1 MIALQVGLRT
11 VAGALLPAGE
21 VRVADPDQRRGGLLR
36 GEFYRQMVFNA
47 LLGNTDDHLK
57 NFALR
62 REPVGWRLTPAFDLL
77 PDVTQRGEHCLHFGP
92 AGHRPGREALRTLAG
107 AFGVSRQR
115 AALILDEVSAAVAGW
130 RARFDE
136 YGVPSGDSER
146 LGRDIERRLVTR
158 A

>member
-1 MIALQVGLRT
+1 MSRT
-11 VAGALLPAGE
+11 RTSAAAVCFGVSSTARWYSTPCSAT
-21 VRVADPDQRRGGLLR
+21 R
-36 GEFYRQMVFNA
+36 
-47 LLGNTDDHLK
+47 TTHLK

-136 YGVPSGDSER
+136 YGVPSADSER
-146 LGRDIERRLVTR
+146 LGRDIERRLATR